1 MEYSSPAPASS
12 HRLSRIRSP
21 SLIALGAALL
31 LGGCVTGTVT
41 SVPAK
46 GSGKLMI
53 ISSPA
58 DAAVY
63 MDIQEQELKEALGKS
78 GMTMERDRDDIILR
92 MPGAAAF
99 ESDQAEIKPA
109 FRKSVAGAVKVLATY
124 DRTLI
129 DVSGHTDSTG
139 SMTHN
144 MELSLERAQAVVE
157 LLQKAGIAEARITA
171 KGLGPMEPLADNA
184 NPEGRQLNRRVE
196 LTIRPLMHLP

>member
-1 MEYSSPAPASS
+1 
-12 HRLSRIRSP
+12 
-21 SLIALGAALL
+21 
-31 LGGCVTGTVT
+31 
-41 SVPAK
+41 
-46 GSGKLMI
+46 MI